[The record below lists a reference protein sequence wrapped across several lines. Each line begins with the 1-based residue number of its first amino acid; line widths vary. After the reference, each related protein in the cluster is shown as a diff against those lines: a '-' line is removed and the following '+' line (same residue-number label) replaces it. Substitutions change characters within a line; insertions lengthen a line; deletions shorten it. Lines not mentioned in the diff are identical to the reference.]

1 MPDLQQETAEL
12 LQRLVRFRTV
22 NPPGAERECQEH
34 LAGILREAGFEV
46 ELLGRT
52 DERPNLVARLRGAE
66 DGPRLV
72 LLSHVDT
79 VFAEPDDWRL
89 DPWSGEIVSGEL
101 WGRGSQDMKSQTA
114 AEVVAAASL
123 AREGWRPARGE
134 LIVVA
139 TADEET
145 GGTEGA
151 LWLCEQHPGKVRCDY
166 VINEGAGTVIPFD
179 GTPVYGVCVA
189 EKGVFRFTVTTRG
202 AAGHASMPGV
212 GDNALLKM
220 APVLQALAERRP
232 ALDVTDAPRSLL
244 RALELDGDG
253 DPATALERLR
263 ERDPALAGFV
273 EPMMSVTMAP
283 TIISASEKINVLPSL
298 ARLQVDCRVPPGH
311 GEETALRRIREVLG
325 DDDAAYEIEFHEK
338 VVGNG
343 SRLDSP
349 LMDAIEAWVAR
360 IDPGARVVPT
370 MLPAFTDSR
379 TFRDAFPDAV
389 AYGFFPQRQKT
400 LYEAWPLM
408 HGKDERID
416 VRDVGFAASCYRD
429 VTKELL
435 G

>member
-1 MPDLQQETAEL
+1 
-12 LQRLVRFRTV
+12 
-22 NPPGAERECQEH
+22 
-34 LAGILREAGFEV
+34 
-46 ELLGRT
+46 
-52 DERPNLVARLRGAE
+52 
-66 DGPRLV
+66 
-72 LLSHVDT
+72 
-79 VFAEPDDWRL
+79 
-89 DPWSGEIVSGEL
+89 
-101 WGRGSQDMKSQTA
+101 
-114 AEVVAAASL
+114 
-123 AREGWRPARGE
+123 
-134 LIVVA
+134 
-139 TADEET
+139 
-145 GGTEGA
+145 
-151 LWLCEQHPGKVRCDY
+151 
-166 VINEGAGTVIPFD
+166 
-179 GTPVYGVCVA
+179 
-189 EKGVFRFTVTTRG
+189 
-202 AAGHASMPGV
+202 
-212 GDNALLKM
+212 
-220 APVLQALAERRP
+220 
-232 ALDVTDAPRSLL
+232 
-244 RALELDGDG
+244 
-253 DPATALERLR
+253 
-263 ERDPALAGFV
+263 
-273 EPMMSVTMAP
+273 MMSVTMAP

>member
-1 MPDLQQETAEL
+1 MAGDLERESAEL
-12 LQRLVRFRTV
+12 LQRLVRFKTV

-34 LAGILREAGFEV
+34 LAGLLRDAGFDV
-46 ELLGRT
+46 DLLGRT
-52 DERPNLVARLRGAE
+52 DERPNLVARLRGDD

-79 VFAEPDDWRL
+79 VLAEPEDWQR
-89 DPWSGEIVSGEL
+89 DPWSGDIEDGEL

-114 AEVVAAASL
+114 AEVMAAVSL
-123 AREGWRPARGE
+123 ARDGWRPARGE
-134 LIVVA
+134 LMVIA
-139 TADEET
+139 TVDEET

-151 LWLCEQHPGKVRCDY
+151 VWLCEEHPDTVRCDY
-166 VINEGAGTVIPFD
+166 VINEGAGTVMPFD

-189 EKGVFRFTVTTRG
+189 EKGVFRFTLTTRG

-220 APVLQALAERRP
+220 APLLDRLAQRRP
-232 ALDVTDAPRSLL
+232 GLDVTDAPQSLL
-244 RALELDGDG
+244 SALELDDGG
-253 DPATALERLR
+253 DPAAALERLK
-263 ERDPALAGFV
+263 ERDPKLAGFV
-273 EPMMSVTMAP
+273 EPMLSVTMAP
-283 TIISASEKINVLPSL
+283 TVISASEKINVLPAA

-311 GEETALRRIREVLG
+311 GEETAIKRVREVLG
-325 DDDAAYEIEFHEK
+325 EDGYEIEFHEK

-349 LMDAIEAWVAR
+349 LMDAIKSWVGR
-360 IDPGARVVPT
+360 VDPGARVVPT

-379 TFRDAFPDAV
+379 TFRDAFEDVV
-389 AYGFFPQRQKT
+389 AYGFFPQRQKS
-400 LYEAWPLM
+400 LYDAWPLM

-416 VRDVGFAASCYRD
+416 VRDVGFAVDCYRD
-429 VTKELL
+429 VSKELL